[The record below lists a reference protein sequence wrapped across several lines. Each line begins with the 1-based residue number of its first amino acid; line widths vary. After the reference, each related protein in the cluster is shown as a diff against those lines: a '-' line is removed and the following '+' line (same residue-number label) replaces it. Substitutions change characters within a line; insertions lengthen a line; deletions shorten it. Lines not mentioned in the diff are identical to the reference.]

1 MAPPDCYKL
10 ERVRLILTIAAVKKE
25 IKGLERYAALDA
37 DTLAMLTSPEIL
49 PPISQRAL
57 DLWTADRA
65 TKATALLVAWRD
77 RAEIEKDNAD
87 IAVLKRCRE
96 RLASLRNQ
104 HDLHG
109 IDEFAGNWLERRLE
123 RIARKRAEAEW
134 WAKYRAEM
142 AEIEAHT
149 DEAFHQ
155 DGD

>member
-10 ERVRLILTIAAVKKE
+10 ERMKLIITIVAVRKE
-25 IKGLERYAALDA
+25 IKGLERYSALDA
-37 DTLAMLTSPEIL
+37 DTLAMLKAPEIS

-109 IDEFAGNWLERRLE
+109 IDEFLGHGLERGLG
-123 RIARKRAEAEW
+123 RIAQKRAEAAW

-149 DEAFHQ
+149 DGTLHQ
-155 DGD
+155 DGH